1 MLGLLAWVGEPVP
14 GEREGTRQ
22 SPARL
27 QPAHQLA
34 GDSRPKLLGS
44 EAGGGLLIHLTVS
57 RLNHV
62 SGPADFTV
70 ESVTATG

>member
-27 QPAHQLA
+27 QPARQLG

-44 EAGGGLLIHLTVS
+44 EAGGLLIHLTVS
-57 RLNHV
+57 RLNQV